1 MKGAIM
7 TADFFK
13 KCSLGALKDWK
24 AEIECGIIRSEANED
39 LRKYRKF
46 KDDLDLVNAEI
57 ALREKETH

>member
-1 MKGAIM
+1 MNVE
-7 TADFFK
+7 FFK

-24 AEIECGIIRSEANED
+24 AEIECAIIRAEVEAD

-57 ALREKETH
+57 ALREKRDTNKK